1 MNTIIYCFKQGI
13 KNIFRNKLF
22 SLASIST
29 MAACIFLFGLFYSI
43 VGNVQYMVKE
53 AETNICVT
61 VFFEAGTSE
70 TRISAIGEDIKKRIE
85 VSRVDYI
92 SAEDAWSDFKNI
104 YFEGNEIYAKAFS
117 GSNPL
122 QNSASYAIYLND
134 ASMQKALVA
143 YLGTIPEIRKI
154 NKSDITANSFAD
166 FGLLVGYVSGAI
178 ILILLSVAVFLIS
191 NTVSVGIT
199 VRKEEI
205 SIMKLIGATDFFVKA
220 PFLVEGIIIGLIG
233 AVIPLGIL
241 YVMYGKAVVYILD
254 KFNILSNIIAFLPAK
269 EIFHTLLPVGLVL
282 GIGIGY
288 IGSSMTTKKHL
299 KV

>member
-117 GSNPL
+117 GANPL

-134 ASMQKALVA
+134 ASMQKALVT